1 MADRTIEVLLTLN
14 PDDAS
19 FTASE
24 KALLR
29 ATERINR
36 AMVAAHKQVE
46 RERVASFQRTR
57 EQMEKLAQVGT
68 RLAALGAVIVA
79 PFALAM
85 GKYVTAAKAAQEAG
99 KPLDKTQRALLALS
113 QQWEASQLRL
123 GKITA
128 EIVLPALEKGASVLD
143 KVIKFA
149 EANPGIVK
157 AALTIGTTLV
167 VLGGLITMTAQLV
180 ATVAT
185 IQGLAAGGGALAGVG
200 GAAAGAAQIVIP
212 LAIGA
217 VIGKAL
223 GDVVNSNPAF
233 VKGADAQVA
242 VVSAGVL
249 KVIQWAQGKGIIGKD
264 FRLPGGGGAD
274 AGPTAS
280 LADLTQQ
287 REQEEAAIKRT
298 TAAIALSTERHVEL
312 AKLETE
318 SSVKRQE
325 AVQEATD
332 KIADIEASG
341 AAKRI
346 ALIASAVEE
355 NRKAEAA
362 YNQERAKIAAD
373 GGREIAQIEQDSQK
387 RIEQLKSDFAANSE
401 NLTRSRDALGL
412 VKAQQDFKSAVDQER
427 QNTQD
432 EIEQRRQDIATRL
445 QDLATAYQYE
455 QQQRQYAL
463 NAKLAEQAAAD
474 NAEITAARAKQAQV
488 LADLALFYDNQIM
501 ALRAA
506 IAAAR
511 IDPALGAGGIGS
523 RAEGGY
529 VDSGLYRLGERGR
542 EFVLNNQTTRAA
554 ESLLG
559 GRLNQSRALGL
570 VTNNLQMGAGVT
582 IRQVQRLVQEN
593 MSGMISTLASTL

>member
-1 MADRTIEVLLTLN
+1 M
-14 PDDAS
+14 
-19 FTASE
+19 
-24 KALLR
+24 
-29 ATERINR
+29 
-36 AMVAAHKQVE
+36 
-46 RERVASFQRTR
+46 
-57 EQMEKLAQVGT
+57 
-68 RLAALGAVIVA
+68 
-79 PFALAM
+79 
-85 GKYVTAAKAAQEAG
+85 
-99 KPLDKTQRALLALS
+99 
-113 QQWEASQLRL
+113 
-123 GKITA
+123 
-128 EIVLPALEKGASVLD
+128 
-143 KVIKFA
+143 
-149 EANPGIVK
+149 
-157 AALTIGTTLV
+157 
-167 VLGGLITMTAQLV
+167 
-180 ATVAT
+180 
-185 IQGLAAGGGALAGVG
+185 
-200 GAAAGAAQIVIP
+200 
-212 LAIGA
+212 
-217 VIGKAL
+217 
-223 GDVVNSNPAF
+223 
-233 VKGADAQVA
+233 
-242 VVSAGVL
+242 
-249 KVIQWAQGKGIIGKD
+249 
-264 FRLPGGGGAD
+264 
-274 AGPTAS
+274 
-280 LADLTQQ
+280 
-287 REQEEAAIKRT
+287 
-298 TAAIALSTERHVEL
+298 STSRHVDL

-318 SSVKRQE
+318 SGAKRQE
-325 AVQEATD
+325 AIQEATD

-346 ALIASAVEE
+346 SLIASAVEE

-362 YNQERAKIAAD
+362 YNSERAKIAAD

-488 LADLALFYDNQIM
+488 LADLTLFYDTQIM

-511 IDPALGAGGIGS
+511 IDPALGAGGILS

-529 VDSGLYRLGERGR
+529 VDSGLYRMGERGR

-593 MSGMISTLASTL
+593 MSGMISTLASVL